1 MIVLHKVDLSKF
13 DLRTDLI
20 IENDIKNIK
29 NNHYECNDIL
39 VDDIILNKN
48 NSLGKKEGKYVTIS
62 FNDITDSNSF
72 NNVLSIF
79 KKEFKK
85 VMEYCKI
92 KDKDKCL
99 IIGLGNRK
107 IISDALGSKCL
118 ENIIVT
124 RHLYLLND
132 VDEKYRNTSIL
143 EPSVLGVTG
152 IDSFEIIK
160 TTIEEIKPDFVI
172 AIDSLCAADIKR
184 LTKTIQITSA
194 GITPGSGIGNTRC
207 ELSDKTLGIKVIAVG
222 VPTVVDSTV
231 IVSDTIKYLLKKISY
246 LKNSTSI
253 TDKLKPI
260 NKINYLNNEKELEEN
275 EKKEVL
281 GYIGLLNNEE
291 LKSLIWE
298 VLTPIEANM
307 IVTVKEIDF
316 IMDKLSKLLSEGINK
331 VIHRID

>member
-1 MIVLHKVDLSKF
+1 MHKVDLSKF

-72 NNVLSIF
+72 NNVLNIF